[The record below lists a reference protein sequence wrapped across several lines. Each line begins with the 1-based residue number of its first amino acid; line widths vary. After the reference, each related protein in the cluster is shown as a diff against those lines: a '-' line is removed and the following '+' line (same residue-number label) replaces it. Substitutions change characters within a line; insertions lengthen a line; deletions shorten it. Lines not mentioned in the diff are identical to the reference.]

1 MGKGI
6 GGLFTKRNFSGFK
19 GITDSAD
26 TSAIKNLGKGGAI
39 TPTTPK
45 GAKGAGSEAKTAAG
59 QKQLAGGF
67 TAMGEPG
74 VRKGIINSALAGP
87 ALFLLSLGTPGMMA
101 VGAFGMKAGK
111 GLTSLVP
118 GLVGFGAVPISAVGT
133 LAATGAALFLLSLG
147 TLGMMAVGSFGASA
161 GKGLS
166 KLAVGLVSFAAVP
179 LLAVG
184 TLAATAGAFILMI
197 PGAIGMG
204 LFGLAAS
211 SAAAGLNLLGPAL
224 VSFGATAGTVGWL
237 GVAVIAALAA
247 SFVAF
252 GYGLSLMTPAIQAI
266 GVVITSVITSIATGI
281 SVIVG
286 SITSMMTAL
295 LPLLSIDSAL
305 GLLAMAGGFAAL
317 SASLMAFAGASL
329 LALPG
334 LLAVGG
340 FMALGG
346 DVMLGG
352 NSSGGE
358 GGDGG
363 LIEEIRG
370 LRADIKNLAV
380 VVSLDS
386 RQIYKGHVQNI
397 KNNSQG

>member
-1 MGKGI
+1 
-6 GGLFTKRNFSGFK
+6 
-19 GITDSAD
+19 
-26 TSAIKNLGKGGAI
+26 
-39 TPTTPK
+39 
-45 GAKGAGSEAKTAAG
+45 
-59 QKQLAGGF
+59 
-67 TAMGEPG
+67 
-74 VRKGIINSALAGP
+74 
-87 ALFLLSLGTPGMMA
+87 
-101 VGAFGMKAGK
+101 
-111 GLTSLVP
+111 
-118 GLVGFGAVPISAVGT
+118 
-133 LAATGAALFLLSLG
+133 
-147 TLGMMAVGSFGASA
+147 
-161 GKGLS
+161 
-166 KLAVGLVSFAAVP
+166 
-179 LLAVG
+179 
-184 TLAATAGAFILMI
+184 
-197 PGAIGMG
+197 MG